1 MKYDWHTSSLKNLTG
16 LYMYRCEALT
26 SEALA
31 SIASMVDLRELYI
44 NRTHVNDHVLDS
56 YQHLVNLRKLCF
68 GMGDPAVS
76 RPTIN
81 TLTSNKI

>member
-1 MKYDWHTSSLKNLTG
+1 MKNLTG

-26 SEALA
+26 PEALG

-76 RPTIN
+76 IFIN
-81 TLTSNKI
+81 